1 MKTLY
6 FRCKLLT
13 DIVLNVKAATEG
25 NQESLDFIPG
35 SNFLGIAAG
44 VLYDKLKP
52 EENLEIFHG
61 GKVRFS
67 DAHPEQLKIE
77 NGELKMTGKR
87 SLRIPASF
95 FYPKLEGMNG
105 DLFVHHEFNVEEADF
120 QLKQCRT
127 GFYLFENEQIEEVK
141 VEKTFAIKSAYDR
154 KNRRATDEKMYG
166 YESLRAGSSWLF
178 DVNIDDDISTSL
190 NDEIRKAL
198 EGTKRIGRSRTA
210 QYGLVE
216 IEEAN
221 DYEMGID
228 SKTDN
233 KVFALIYADARLIF
247 LDEYGIPTFR
257 PTAENFG
264 FKNGEIDWT
273 KTQIRTFQYA
283 PWNFKRQVRD
293 TDRCGIEKGSVV
305 YIKKQ
310 DGADELVYPKS
321 PFVGIYQ
328 NEGFGKVIFNPDFL
342 KAGDNSNG
350 KAKYKVPKQEAEEKK
365 QEEKQKLDYSA
376 DTGLLRYL
384 KVQNN
389 NEITEK
395 NILEKVNDFVEKNKG
410 KFTSES
416 FASQW
421 GTIRSIAQ
429 KQPDKEL
436 LIDKLFT
443 EGKNGY
449 IVHGVAKDKWDERG
463 RKTAFENFVNNELR
477 NYNGKDFQSA
487 LINLSSEMAK
497 ISKGSNNG
505 K

>member
-1 MKTLY
+1 MKTLC

-52 EENLEIFHG
+52 KESLKIFHS
-61 GKVRFS
+61 GKVRFG
-67 DAHPEQLKIE
+67 DAHPEQLKME

-95 FYPKLEGMNG
+95 FYPKLKEMKDG
-105 DLFVHHEFNVEEADF
+105 LFVHHEFNVKKADF
-120 QLKQCRT
+120 QPKQCRT
-127 GFYLFENEQIEEVK
+127 GFYLFENKQIEEVK

-154 KNRRATDEKMYG
+154 KNRRAADEKMYG

-178 DVNIDDDISTSL
+178 DINIDDDISTSL
-190 NDEIRKAL
+190 NDEIRQAL

-216 IEEAN
+216 IKSFPGFKN
-221 DYEMGID
+221 LLNSVKHDD
-228 SKTDN
+228 FVS
-233 KVFALIYADARLIF
+233 VYADARLIF
-247 LDEYGIPTFR
+247 LDEYGLPTFQ
-257 PTAENFG
+257 PTAKDLGIE
-264 FKNGEIDWT
+264 NGEIVWD
-273 KTQIRTFQYA
+273 KSQIRTFQYA
-283 PWNFKRQVRD
+283 PWNFKRQTRD
-293 TDRCGIEKGSVV
+293 SDRCGIEKGSVFFV
-305 YIKKQ
+305 KIKNGEWRIENEK
-310 DGADELVYPKS
+310 Y
-321 PFVGIYQ
+321 VGSYQ
-328 NEGFGKVIFNPDFL
+328 NEGFGKVIYNPDFL
-342 KAGDNSNG
+342 EAEPNSNG
-350 KAKYKVPKQEAEEKK
+350 KAKYKIVEPDRPKKLEKGSSDDP
-365 QEEKQKLDYSA
+365 LF
-376 DTGLLRYL
+376 LYL
-384 KVQNN
+384 KTQQERIQCEQ
-389 NEITEK
+389 EILK
-395 NILEKVNDFVEKNKG
+395 KVNDFVEKNKG

-429 KQPDKEL
+429 KQPDKQL
-436 LIDKLFT
+436 LIDELFT
-443 EGKNGY
+443 EPNGY

-463 RKTAFENFVNNELR
+463 RKTALRKFVDGELK

-497 ISKGSNNG
+497 ISKGGNNG